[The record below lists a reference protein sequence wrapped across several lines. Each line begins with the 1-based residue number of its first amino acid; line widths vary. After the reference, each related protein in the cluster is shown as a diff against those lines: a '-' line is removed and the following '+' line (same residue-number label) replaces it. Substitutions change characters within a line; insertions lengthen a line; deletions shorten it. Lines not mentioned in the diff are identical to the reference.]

1 MFVMNT
7 TLALTCAVM
16 GGPSLT
22 VITRNDCLDS
32 SRLSCQQVELPSS
45 SLFTKQISAMG
56 LEALILWPES
66 QDIIERGRDG
76 SAGWIKG
83 RFLCEM
89 SAQSWI
95 RPLNVRPVRERVHFN
110 GLNSECQSASQTG
123 TADGWCN
130 IVDVYSGISVSVQG
144 SCPPLQYLSFKQKGM
159 TWIWQSILMS
169 VIKLLQCNL

>member
-1 MFVMNT
+1 MNT
-7 TLALTCAVM
+7 TLALTCAVT

-83 RFLCEM
+83 WFLCEM

-95 RPLNVRPVRERVHFN
+95 RPLNVRLVRERVHFN

-123 TADGWCN
+123 TADGWRN

-159 TWIWQSILMS
+159 TWIWQYILMS
-169 VIKLLQCNL
+169 VIELLKSYL